1 MSELKIDD
9 GMLSTLGVDIKIS
22 DIIGE
27 KLVNQWIARLS
38 EEDMNVIFKAIDD
51 EVFEKTLYEDSIT
64 LKTRTLV
71 DDRWSTTKYEDT
83 PIWKIAKQKITASIS
98 EDIAKRVDA
107 IIDSEQY
114 QKRASDIANEIVEY
128 ATNGYKDDL
137 KKRVYER
144 LVVNTTEYMPQ
155 FYGQDLR
162 SIIRDEIQHALGNG
176 GY

>member
-1 MSELKIDD
+1 MSEVKIED
-9 GMLSTLGVDIKIS
+9 GVLSTLGVDIKIS

-38 EEDMNVIFKAIDD
+38 EDDMNVIFKAIDD
-51 EVFEKTLYEDSIT
+51 EVFENQLYSDRLT
-64 LKTRTLV
+64 FKTRVLV
-71 DDRWSTTKYEDT
+71 DDRWSTKYEDS

-107 IIDSEQY
+107 IIASEEY

-128 ATNGYKDDL
+128 ATEGYKDDL
-137 KKRVYER
+137 KKRIYER
-144 LVVNTTEYMPQ
+144 LVLNTTESMPQ
-155 FYGQDLR
+155 YCGQDLR
-162 SIIRDEIQHALGNG
+162 SIIRDEIQNALGNG